1 MKRNKCASL
10 GTCFWDLY
18 SLNTSSKATRWSF
31 YSVLL
36 TNKFQQ
42 HFNNNKKN
50 RRQLLYD
57 VYDLLGENQRQR
69 KWNEWCLPVLS
80 FVEFKGIYSF
90 AENKYKR
97 WIQAYIYFF
106 NSVLNSAVC
115 RPPLVDWQLLTPEKT
130 FGLLADKEGGMTVWK
145 QISPVFLPFSLF
157 SSLFFSRSLPSR
169 RTPLSERL
177 EQASFNRNR
186 KL

>member
-57 VYDLLGENQRQR
+57 LLGENQRQR

-80 FVEFKGIYSF
+80 FLEFKGIYSF

-97 WIQAYIYFF
+97 WIQAYIFF
-106 NSVLNSAVC
+106 
-115 RPPLVDWQLLTPEKT
+115 K
-130 FGLLADKEGGMTVWK
+130 
-145 QISPVFLPFSLF
+145 FSLKHCGLSPAVGWLTTF
-157 SSLFFSRSLPSR
+157 NTGNYVRITSRKRGRNDLLKTNLTGFPSSLPLFLLIFFSLSSFAPHSTTQ
-169 RTPLSERL
+169 TPGTGY
-177 EQASFNRNR
+177 F
-186 KL
+186 

>member
-1 MKRNKCASL
+1 MTKIQGKSILVGVSARFELARVRVIDRESTVYRREENAASLALKFLRAGCQNIHLNILKADFVKRNKCASL

-57 VYDLLGENQRQR
+57 LLGENQRQR

-80 FVEFKGIYSF
+80 FLEFKGIYSF

-97 WIQAYIYFF
+97 WIQAYIFF
-106 NSVLNSAVC
+106 
-115 RPPLVDWQLLTPEKT
+115 
-130 FGLLADKEGGMTVWK
+130 
-145 QISPVFLPFSLF
+145 
-157 SSLFFSRSLPSR
+157 
-169 RTPLSERL
+169 
-177 EQASFNRNR
+177 
-186 KL
+186 